1 MSSRGPD
8 REDSLRSRSR
18 RESGEQESRELRMSK
33 APRRDRRP
41 SFRSSVHS
49 CLARCVRIICATSRR
64 SSWVAPGPRN
74 GASESPDL
82 GLLRDAQG
90 ATGSLPAGE
99 RARSEIRPALTGQ
112 MALLHLFDVVQ
123 PVATM
128 TGNPEAFSGP
138 RGTVHLAASHAGRFQ
153 LANGLVALENLEWLG
168 EPVGAGSEHGGWRR
182 VNSVLA
188 LPVNDG
194 SSPGPIRKGALVDIG
209 PVERSDDAIRVG
221 IGWQSDSI
229 TPLFPVFAGRLTIRP
244 GGLFLDGDYAP
255 PLGRLGLLIDARL
268 LHFVAGRTAQTF
280 LARIAGRLEA

>member
-1 MSSRGPD
+1 MEHPNRQI
-8 REDSLRSRSR
+8 
-18 RESGEQESRELRMSK
+18 SGFFETHKEQR
-33 APRRDRRP
+33 
-41 SFRSSVHS
+41 V
-49 CLARCVRIICATSRR
+49 RCR
-64 SSWVAPGPRN
+64 
-74 GASESPDL
+74 
-82 GLLRDAQG
+82 
-90 ATGSLPAGE
+90 

-112 MALLHLFDVVQ
+112 MALLHLFDVGQ

-138 RGTVHLAASHAGRFQ
+138 RGTIHLAVSHAGRFQ

-268 LHFVAGRTAQTF
+268 LHFVARRTAQTF